1 MDVKSRGKLNNF
13 GTNAVK
19 EHHSTVKRK
28 NISFLR
34 SNQTCLRQLLS
45 AAILATSLCASSNY
59 AQTTSAT
66 QNLPTLG
73 DTSREDLSPLAER
86 KLGEQ
91 IMNVVRR
98 DPDYIDDGPVAEYLN
113 RLGNQL
119 LDAHPDARGEA
130 AYNFEFFAVRDPV
143 LNAFAFPGG
152 FIGLHTA
159 LILTAQTESELAS
172 VIGHEIGHV
181 AQRHIARML
190 TSQKYDSY
198 IPLVALA
205 LAVLAARSS
214 PDAAI
219 AVASGGQGLAIQKQL
234 NFSRD
239 AEREADRIGF
249 QILQDG
255 GFDPTGMVTFFG
267 RLQASTRNYTDNA
280 PEFLRSH
287 PLTSERIAD
296 IQARAQGLR
305 YKQRADGL
313 EFFLMKSRVRVL
325 QDPTVQGLIDAKQLF
340 EIQLKSER
348 EEDQIAAKYG
358 LAYVACKQTDF
369 IKARKL
375 LDQAREQTARSSRQK
390 YLLDLSSAFD
400 SLFIDILLGS
410 KQFDLASSAAKE
422 AIQRLPL
429 SRGLVYQYVE
439 ALLDAKKEETA
450 GIFLRDQIMLYR
462 QDAKL
467 QNLLAKVY
475 AAQGRQA
482 LQHIA
487 LAEAFAIQ
495 NSWTA
500 ALQQL
505 DLARLEKD
513 AGFYELSVIDA
524 NERDWKENH
533 KQELA
538 EERKRR

>member
-1 MDVKSRGKLNNF
+1 MLKSRQKLKSVVM
-13 GTNAVK
+13 A
-19 EHHSTVKRK
+19 
-28 NISFLR
+28 I
-34 SNQTCLRQLLS
+34 LL
-45 AAILATSLCASSNY
+45 LATSYAPEASS
-59 AQTTSAT
+59 QSSPAT
-66 QNLPTLG
+66 QNLPSLG

-91 IMNVVRR
+91 IMTIVRA
-98 DPDYIDDGPVAEYLN
+98 DPDYIDDGPVSEYLN

-159 LILTAQTESELAS
+159 LLLTAQTESELAS

-190 TSQKYDSY
+190 TSQKFDSY
-198 IPLVALA
+198 IPMVALA
-205 LAVLAARSS
+205 LAMLAARSS

-219 AVASGGQGLAIQKQL
+219 AVAAGGQGIAIQKQL

-239 AEREADRIGF
+239 AEREADRVGF
-249 QILQDG
+249 QILQEA
-255 GFDPTGMVTFFG
+255 GFDTTGMVTFFG

-296 IQARAQGLR
+296 MQVRTQGLR

-325 QDPTVQGLIDAKQLF
+325 QDSSVQGLMDAKQLF
-340 EIQLKSER
+340 EIQVKSER

-358 LAYVACKQTDF
+358 LAFVACKQLDF
-369 IKARKL
+369 VKAREL
-375 LDQAREQTARSSRQK
+375 LTQVKAQVAASAAQRHVLEFT
-390 YLLDLSSAFD
+390 SAFD
-400 SLFIDILLGS
+400 SLDIDILIGS
-410 KQFDLASSAAKE
+410 KQFDLASNEAQK

-429 SRGLVYQYVE
+429 SRGLVYQYVD
-439 ALLDAKKEETA
+439 ALLYAKNEEVA
-450 GIFLRDQIMLYR
+450 GIFLRDQIIMYR

-467 QNLLAKVY
+467 QKLLAKVY
-475 AAQGRQA
+475 EVQGKQS

-487 LAEAFAIQ
+487 LADALAIQ
-495 NSWTA
+495 NKWGA

-505 DLARLEKD
+505 DIARREKD
-513 AGFYELSVIDA
+513 AGYYELSVIDA
-524 NERDWKENH
+524 NERDWKESH
-533 KQELA
+533 KEELA

>member
-1 MDVKSRGKLNNF
+1 MDVKSGGKLKNF
-13 GTNAVK
+13 GTNAVR

-28 NISFLR
+28 NISLLR
-34 SNQTCLRQLLS
+34 SNGSHFRLLIG
-45 AAILATSLCASSNY
+45 AAVLATSLCASTNY
-59 AQTTSAT
+59 AQTTSPT

-91 IMNVVRR
+91 IMNLVRR
-98 DPDYIDDGPVAEYLN
+98 DPDYIDDGPVSEYLN

-181 AQRHIARML
+181 AQRHIARAL

-305 YKQRADGL
+305 YKQKADGL
-313 EFFLMKSRVRVL
+313 EFYLMKSRIRVL
-325 QDPTVQGLIDAKQLF
+325 QDPTVQGLIDAKQIF
-340 EIQLKSER
+340 EIQLKSEK

-358 LAYVACKQTDF
+358 LAYVACKQRDF
-369 IKARKL
+369 TKARKL
-375 LDQAREQTARSSRQK
+375 LDQAREQTARSARQK
-390 YLLDLSSAFD
+390 YLLDLSSVFD
-400 SLFIDILLGS
+400 SLSIDILLGS
-410 KQFDLASSAAKE
+410 KQFDLASTEAKD

-439 ALLDAKKEETA
+439 ALLNAKKEETA
-450 GIFLRDQIMLYR
+450 GIFLRDQIILYR

-475 AAQGRQA
+475 AAQGKQA

-495 NSWTA
+495 NSWIA

-538 EERKRR
+538 EEKKRK

>member
-1 MDVKSRGKLNNF
+1 MVVKSGGKLNNF
-13 GTNAVK
+13 GTNAIN

-28 NISFLR
+28 NTPFCWSKRYYFKR
-34 SNQTCLRQLLS
+34 LLS
-45 AAILATSLCASSNY
+45 LAIVMTSYCAFNGY
-59 AQTTSAT
+59 AQTTSPT

-91 IMNVVRR
+91 IMNLVRR
-98 DPDYIDDGPVAEYLN
+98 DPDYIDDGPVSDYLN

-159 LILTAQTESELAS
+159 LLLTTQTESELAS

-181 AQRHIARML
+181 AQRHIARMV

-214 PDAAI
+214 PDAAM
-219 AVASGGQGLAIQKQL
+219 AVAAGGQGIAIQKQL

-239 AEREADRIGF
+239 AEREADRVGF
-249 QILQDG
+249 QILKDA
-255 GFDPTGMVTFFG
+255 GFDTTGMVTFFG

-296 IQARAQGLR
+296 IRARAQELR

-325 QDPTVQGLIDAKQLF
+325 QDPSVQGLIDAKQMF
-340 EIQLKSER
+340 DIELKTEN

-358 LAYVACKQTDF
+358 LAFVAYKQLDF
-369 IKARKL
+369 IKAREL
-375 LDQAREQTARSSRQK
+375 LEQAKSHVTQSVTQK
-390 YLLDLSSAFD
+390 YILDLSSAFD
-400 SLFIDILLGS
+400 SLSIDILLGS
-410 KQFDLASSAAKE
+410 KQFDLATTE
-422 AIQRLPL
+422 AQQAIRRLPL
-429 SRGLVYQYVE
+429 SRGLVHQYVE
-439 ALLDAKKEETA
+439 ALLGAKKEETA
-450 GIFLRDQIMLYR
+450 SVFLRDQIVMYR

-467 QNLLAKVY
+467 QNSIAKVY
-475 AAQGRQA
+475 EVQAKQAA
-482 LQHIA
+482 QHIA

-495 NSWTA
+495 NSWSE

-505 DLARLEKD
+505 DIARREKD
-513 AGFYELSVIDA
+513 AGYYELSVIDA
-524 NERDWKENH
+524 KERDWKENH
-533 KQELA
+533 KEEIEQEK
-538 EERKRR
+538 KRR

>member
-1 MDVKSRGKLNNF
+1 
-13 GTNAVK
+13 
-19 EHHSTVKRK
+19 VKRK
-28 NISFLR
+28 NISFCWPKKR
-34 SNQTCLRQLLS
+34 HFTGLLS
-45 AAILATSLCASSNY
+45 SALVVTSCFVLNGY
-59 AQTTSAT
+59 AQTTSPT

-91 IMNVVRR
+91 IMNLVRR
-98 DPDYIDDGPVAEYLN
+98 DPDYIDDGPVSEYLN

-159 LILTAQTESELAS
+159 LLLTAQTESELAS

-214 PDAAI
+214 PDAAM
-219 AVASGGQGLAIQKQL
+219 AVAAGGQGIAIQKQL

-239 AEREADRIGF
+239 AEREADRVGF
-249 QILQDG
+249 QILKDA
-255 GFDPTGMVTFFG
+255 GFDTTGMVTFFG

-325 QDPTVQGLIDAKQLF
+325 QDPSVQGLMDARQFF
-340 EIQLKSER
+340 EMQSKSEK

-358 LAYVACKQTDF
+358 LAFVAYKQLDF
-369 IKARKL
+369 VTARKL
-375 LDQAREQTARSSRQK
+375 HDQAREQTARSDRQK

-400 SLFIDILLGS
+400 SLSIDILLGS
-410 KQFDLASSAAKE
+410 KQFDLASTE
-422 AIQRLPL
+422 AQQAIRRLPL

-439 ALLDAKKEETA
+439 ALLDAKKEEAA
-450 GIFLRDQIMLYR
+450 GVFLRDQIVMYR

-467 QNLLAKVY
+467 QNLIARVY
-475 AAQGRQA
+475 EAQGKQA
-482 LQHIA
+482 AQHIA
-487 LAEAFAIQ
+487 LAEALAIQ
-495 NSWTA
+495 NSWSA

-505 DLARLEKD
+505 DIARREKD
-513 AGFYELSVIDA
+513 AGYYELSVIDA

-533 KQELA
+533 REEIEQEKK
-538 EERKRR
+538 RK